1 MSNFTGHHTNRVI
14 ILGKKLES
22 RQVPHWY
29 VRTSPAKRFSIHVK
43 VLDEPEA
50 ILYGVIT

>member
-1 MSNFTGHHTNRVI
+1 MSNLTGHHTNRVI
-14 ILGKKLES
+14 ILGKNPES

-29 VRTSPAKRFSIHVK
+29 VRTSPAKRLFIRVK
-43 VLDEPEA
+43 VLDEPGA